1 MATLVGLSVTDSP
14 LLIICLYDAKER
26 RQATRSDTKMI
37 KGIVVKQKSV
47 YGEDKIYPVCEHAQ
61 MLAELAGT
69 KTFTPRAIKLI
80 KNMGIDILL
89 EELKPAH
96 RYI

>member
-1 MATLVGLSVTDSP
+1 MVGLSVIDSP
-14 LLIICLYDAKER
+14 LFIICFYDANER
-26 RQATRSDTKMI
+26 RQATRSNTKMI
-37 KGIVVKQKSV
+37 KGIVVKQKNV
-47 YGEDKIYPVCEHAQ
+47 YGEEKIYPVCEHSQ

-96 RYI
+96 RHI

>member
-1 MATLVGLSVTDSP
+1 MATLVGLSVIDSP
-14 LLIICLYDAKER
+14 LLIICLHDASER

-47 YGEDKIYPVCEHAQ
+47 YGEYKIYPVCEHAQ

-69 KTFTPRAIKLI
+69 KTFTPRAIELI
-80 KNMGIDILL
+80 RSMGIDILL
-89 EELKPAH
+89 EEFQPTH

>member
-1 MATLVGLSVTDSP
+1 MGTP
-14 LLIICLYDAKER
+14 
-26 RQATRSDTKMI
+26 SDMSEDTSMI

-89 EELKPAH
+89 EELQPAH

>member
-1 MATLVGLSVTDSP
+1 MATLVGLSVIDSP
-14 LLIICLYDAKER
+14 LLIICLHDASER

-89 EELKPAH
+89 EELKPTH